1 MTVNVVELKRRIRLT
16 VFRLARALSAPL
28 LALLPPRKGLIV
40 FTCVTG
46 PNCRGN
52 PAPLYEAFR
61 AMPGFQARWITPYRG
76 NPVSGHIW
84 RLSPRGFWCL
94 LRMEGWVID
103 SRTPTFFSTRGK
115 KIFQTWHGVGIKT
128 MAGDNRFSPNEAERR
143 SLARD
148 VEGWSL
154 FFTTSDYMAR
164 HFSHYLGIP
173 KEKIRVTG
181 YPRNDVL
188 FDEEVRERSR
198 HEVERRCP
206 VPFRRLVLY
215 APTWSR
221 HAPEWWP
228 FSQEELADMQ
238 RILAENEAV
247 WVVRL
252 HRRGAEKLVLPDSP
266 RGRRRIFRYE
276 ECFGGMD
283 VQEAMTAADVLVT
296 DYSSIAYDFILLDR
310 PMLFLERAREG
321 FAREQGLVDGYR
333 DLLPGPVGETYA
345 GFSAL
350 LAEALR
356 GGDPQGWRR
365 AKVLPLFH
373 RYPDGYSTE
382 RCVRE
387 IVSTLRGEERDE

>member
-1 MTVNVVELKRRIRLT
+1 MTVDVVEWKRRFRLAL
-16 VFRLARALSAPL
+16 FRLARALSAPL
-28 LALLPPRKGLIV
+28 LELLPPQKGLIV

-46 PNCRGN
+46 PACRGN

-61 AMPGFQARWITPYRG
+61 KMSGFRARWVTPYRG
-76 NPVSGHIW
+76 NPLPGHVW
-84 RLSPRGFWCL
+84 WLSPKGIWYL

-148 VEGWSL
+148 VKSWSL

-173 KEKIRVTG
+173 MEKIRVTG

-188 FDEEVRERSR
+188 FDEGVQERVRQEA
-198 HEVERRCP
+198 EDRCP
-206 VPFRRLVLY
+206 IRFRKLVLY

-228 FSQEELADMQ
+228 FSRADLADMQ
-238 RILAENEAV
+238 RVLAENEAV

-252 HRRGAEKLVLPDSP
+252 HRRGVERLVLPTP
-266 RGRRRIFRYE
+266 PQGERRIFRYE
-276 ECFGGMD
+276 ECFGSMD
-283 VQEAMTAADVLVT
+283 VQKALTAVDVLVT

-310 PMLFLERAREG
+310 PMLFLERARAG

-333 DLLPGPVGETYA
+333 DLLPGPIAETYA
-345 GFSAL
+345 EFSAH
-350 LAEALR
+350 LAEALQ
-356 GGDPQGWRR
+356 GGDPQGWHR

-373 RYPDGYSTE
+373 RYADGHSTE

-387 IVSTLRGEERDE
+387 VVSVLRREPQ

>member
-1 MTVNVVELKRRIRLT
+1 VTVDLVELKRRIRLS
-16 VFRLARALSAPL
+16 VFRLARVLSTP

-40 FTCVTG
+40 FTCLTG
-46 PNCRGN
+46 TDCRGN

-61 AMPGFQARWITPYRG
+61 GMSGFQARWVTPYRG
-76 NPVSGHIW
+76 NRMPGHVW
-84 RLSPRGFWCL
+84 WLSPRGIWYL

-103 SRTPTFFSTRGK
+103 SRTPTFFPTRGK

-128 MAGDNRFSPNEAERR
+128 MAGDNRFSPDASQRR

-148 VEGWSL
+148 VESWSL

-164 HFSHYLGIP
+164 HFSRYLGIP
-173 KEKIRVTG
+173 MERIRVTG

-188 FDEEVRERSR
+188 FDERVRERVR
-198 HEVERRCP
+198 RGVEQRCP
-206 VPFRRLVLY
+206 VPFRKLILY

-221 HAPEWWP
+221 HALSWWP
-228 FSQEELADMQ
+228 FSETDLTDMQ
-238 RILAENEAV
+238 RVLAEQEAV

-252 HRRGAEKLVLPDSP
+252 HRLGMEKLVLPDP
-266 RGRRRIFRYE
+266 LPGGRRIFRYD
-276 ECFGGMD
+276 ECFGEVD
-283 VQEAMTAADVLVT
+283 VQEALTATDVLVT

-310 PMLFLERAREG
+310 PMLFLERAAEE

-333 DLLPGPVGETYA
+333 DLLPGPVCGAYEEFA
-345 GFSAL
+345 ACL
-350 LAEALR
+350 VEALR
-356 GGDPQGWRR
+356 DGDPQGWRR

-373 RYPDGYSTE
+373 RYADGHSTE

-387 IVSTLRGEERDE
+387 IVSVLGGKGG